1 MRNGRFGTRGIGNE
15 VGIMVL
21 GLNGSGSGG
30 LSAVVET
37 SFSSLF
43 GSFLT
48 VKSSPVSCES
58 SDSSLTGLLLSTKE
72 LVGVI
77 LVKEVSGVEWGGD
90 TGGLT
95 GACSLGFG
103 GAGPLWTSV
112 ILVRLDKMLLF
123 SDLIKG

>member
-90 TGGLT
+90 TGGVTLP
-95 GACSLGFG
+95 GSL
-103 GAGPLWTSV
+103 W
-112 ILVRLDKMLLF
+112 
-123 SDLIKG
+123 